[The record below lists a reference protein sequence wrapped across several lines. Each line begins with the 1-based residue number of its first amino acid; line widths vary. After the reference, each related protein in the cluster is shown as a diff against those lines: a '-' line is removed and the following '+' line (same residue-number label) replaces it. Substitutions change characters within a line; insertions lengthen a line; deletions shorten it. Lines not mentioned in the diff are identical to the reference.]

1 MDEAGDKYSGNAQLT
16 DQILNAEFTVDEIYL
31 RVKELKNRK
40 ACGIDKISNEY
51 IKSTFEKM
59 KFVYVDLFN
68 STFGSSHSASS
79 AYQKW
84 PTRYSDSN
92 AGASTQA
99 SPTSHP
105 FKV

>member
-1 MDEAGDKYSGNAQLT
+1 MGKNNGNTDLT

-31 RVKELKNRK
+31 RVKEIKNGK

-68 STFGSSHSASS
+68 RVLNDGQIPEA
-79 AYQKW
+79 
-84 PTRYSDSN
+84 
-92 AGASTQA
+92 
-99 SPTSHP
+99 
-105 FKV
+105 